1 MPDLSPQHDEH
12 APAAID
18 PDRPFSPL
26 QATLQ
31 VIGGLIGMAL
41 LVWALVIVF
50 SEENRAQLEKAMNA
64 PARLTGAIVALS
76 LLSIILN
83 GLMFWAV
90 ARPIRR
96 LHPLSVIG
104 VNAIATFLSVLPA
117 KLGLAVR
124 GLVHHRRDGMPLRDV
139 VAWLAAMSALG
150 LAALIPIGAVS
161 RWRLEL
167 DWVWFSLAIGG
178 VIATHALGVLL
189 GRLCERGLFKGML
202 AKLSLG
208 SWRIVRHP
216 GPVAAHGLLRVMD
229 LGVLAGRFLIAAA
242 ILDLYLPA
250 DQAVLLGA
258 MFFFFGVI
266 APAGTLGTR
275 EVAVAAI
282 GVAIGLPEGP
292 VYTAVLI
299 VAAVEL
305 ATSFVFGLI
314 ASLWIR
320 PDRILRARKTAANA
334 AVSTTNKLDQP
345 SSGTDSMRTTE
356 D

>member
-1 MPDLSPQHDEH
+1 MTQPPTHHPDD

-18 PDRPFSPL
+18 PDRPFSPV
-26 QATLQ
+26 QFVVQ
-31 VIGGLIGMAL
+31 VIGGLVGIVL
-41 LVWALVIVF
+41 LVWALTVVF
-50 SEENRAQLEKAMNA
+50 SEENREQLDRALNA
-64 PARLTGAIVALS
+64 PARLTATLIALS
-76 LLSIILN
+76 ALSIVLN

-124 GLVHHRRDGMPLRDV
+124 GLVHNRRDGMPLRDV

-167 DWVWFSLAIGG
+167 DWVWFALALGG
-178 VIATHALGVLL
+178 VIATHALGILL
-189 GRLCERGLFKGML
+189 GRLCERGAMKGML

-216 GPVAAHGLLRVMD
+216 GPVAAHALLRAVD
-229 LGVLAGRFLIAAA
+229 LGVLAGRFLVAAA
-242 ILDLYLPA
+242 ILDLHLPA

-282 GVAIGLPEGP
+282 GVTIGLPQGP

-299 VAAVEL
+299 VAAIEL
-305 ATSFVFGLI
+305 VTSFVLGLL

-320 PDRILRARKTAANA
+320 PDLILRANKAATEPVA
-334 AVSTTNKLDQP
+334 AP
-345 SSGTDSMRTTE
+345 SDRL
-356 D
+356 

>member
-1 MPDLSPQHDEH
+1 MTDPPQHQHQHDD
-12 APAAID
+12 APAVID
-18 PDRPFSPL
+18 PDRGFSPV
-26 QATLQ
+26 QFVVQ
-31 VIGGLIGMAL
+31 VIGGLIGIAL
-41 LVWALVIVF
+41 LVWALTVVF
-50 SEENRAQLEKAMNA
+50 SEENREQLDRALNA
-64 PARLTGAIVALS
+64 PTRLTATLIALS
-76 LLSIILN
+76 ALSIILN

-90 ARPIRR
+90 ALPIRR

-124 GLVHHRRDGMPLRDV
+124 GLVHNRRDGMPLRDV

-167 DWVWFSLAIGG
+167 DWVWFALALGG
-178 VIATHALGVLL
+178 VIATHALGILL
-189 GRLCERGLFKGML
+189 GRLCERGVMKGLL

-216 GPVAAHGLLRVMD
+216 RPVAAHGLLRVVD
-229 LGVLAGRFLIAAA
+229 LGVLAGRFLVAAA
-242 ILDLYLPA
+242 ILDLHLPA

-258 MFFFFGVI
+258 MFFFFSVI
-266 APAGTLGTR
+266 APAGTFGTR

-282 GVAIGLPEGP
+282 GVAIGLPQGP

-299 VAAVEL
+299 VAAIEL
-305 ATSFVFGLI
+305 ATSFVMGLL
-314 ASLWIR
+314 ASCWIR
-320 PDRILRARKTAANA
+320 PDLLLRAKKTAADPA
-334 AVSTTNKLDQP
+334 AAP
-345 SSGTDSMRTTE
+345 PE
-356 D
+356 HP

>member
-1 MPDLSPQHDEH
+1 MAASAPQLDPPT
-12 APAAID
+12 PAALD
-18 PDRPFSPL
+18 PDRPFSPV
-26 QATLQ
+26 QAMLQ
-31 VIGGLIGMAL
+31 VLGGLIGIAL

-50 SEENRAQLEKAMNA
+50 SPENRTQLERAINA
-64 PARLTGAIVALS
+64 PVGLTAMLVALS
-76 LLSIILN
+76 VISIVLN
-83 GLMFWAV
+83 GLMFWVV

-96 LHPLSVIG
+96 LHPSSVIG

-117 KLGLAVR
+117 KLGLGIR
-124 GLVHHRRDGMPLRDV
+124 GLVHHRRDGMPFRDV

-150 LAALIPIGAVS
+150 LAALLPIGIVS

-167 DWVWFSLAIGG
+167 DWIWVALALGG
-178 VIATHALGVLL
+178 VCTTHALGVLL
-189 GRLCERGLFKGML
+189 GRLCEKGSLGGVL

-216 GPVAAHGLLRVMD
+216 GPVAAHGVLRVMD
-229 LGVLAGRFLIAAA
+229 LGVLTGRFLGAAA
-242 ILDLYLPA
+242 ILGLHLPP

-258 MFFFFGVI
+258 MFFFFGVV

-305 ATSFVFGLI
+305 ATSFVLGLV

-320 PDRILRARKTAANA
+320 PDRILRARKTAAGA
-334 AVSTTNKLDQP
+334 AVTSESSSDQP
-345 SSGTDSMRTTE
+345 SSGTRSIRTT
-356 D
+356 DD

>member
-1 MPDLSPQHDEH
+1 MPDSAGPQPDH

-18 PDRPFSPL
+18 PDRPFSPV

-31 VIGGLIGMAL
+31 VVGALVGIAL
-41 LVWALVIVF
+41 LVWALVVVF
-50 SEENRAQLEKAMNA
+50 SEENRAQIERAMNA
-64 PARLTGAIVALS
+64 PARLAIALVALS
-76 LLSIILN
+76 ACSVVLN
-83 GLMFWAV
+83 GVMFWAV

-96 LHPLSVIG
+96 LNILSVIG

-150 LAALIPIGAVS
+150 LAALIPIGIVS

-167 DWVWFSLAIGG
+167 DFVWLLLAFGG
-178 VIATHALGVLL
+178 VAFTHALGVLL
-189 GRLCERGLFKGML
+189 GRLCERGFMNGVL

-216 GPVAAHGLLRVMD
+216 VPVCVHAVMRVTDLGLLSV
-229 LGVLAGRFLIAAA
+229 RFLVAAA
-242 ILDLYLPA
+242 ILGLALPP

-258 MFFFFGVI
+258 MFFFFGVV

-282 GVAIGLPEGP
+282 GVAIGLPQGP

-299 VAAVEL
+299 IAAVEL
-305 ATSFVFGLI
+305 ATSFVMAAV
-314 ASLWIR
+314 ASIWIR
-320 PDRILRARKTAANA
+320 PDRMIRARKTAAIA
-334 AVSTTNKLDQP
+334 AAESDEPAINP
-345 SSGTDSMRTTE
+345 PEEPARS
-356 D
+356 